1 MELSYKDRFIRSK
14 QRNLTKNTLE
24 GYESDIKTFFNK
36 IMESNKCSELE
47 AIDMVTPEFVEDYV
61 FESQTSE
68 TYSKSTLNRQ
78 LASLTSFYD
87 YMIDT
92 LHKVTRK
99 NPFKNIERYGETDP
113 QARESLSLEDTKKL
127 LAKTYETY
135 GDRLH
140 EFSSARAR
148 LIISLMTTTGMRIE
162 EVVSIEDSFLEKVE
176 DDYIIAIPKELS
188 KNGQPR
194 RVPIC
199 GKTKQ
204 YYYEYLVQKEKLCCS
219 CSDSKYLILSN
230 NKKKMTPNNS
240 RLAIQKYVKRLG
252 IEKNIGNHSFR
263 HTFRTVA
270 TMNNANEG
278 LICCIGGWS
287 RKGLRNQSDI
297 YLHDT
302 SELDL
307 TKINICKNIL

>member
-36 IMESNKCSELE
+36 IIETNKCSELE

-61 FESQTSE
+61 FESQASE
-68 TYSKSTLNRQ
+68 TYSKSSLNRQ

-92 LHKVTRK
+92 LHKVTKK
-99 NPFKNIERYGETDP
+99 NPFKNIERYEQTES
-113 QARESLSLEDTKKL
+113 QTRESLSLEDTKKL
-127 LAKTYETY
+127 IAKTYEFSR
-135 GDRLH
+135 GRLH

-148 LIISLMTTTGMRIE
+148 LIIALMTTTGMRIE
-162 EVVSIEDSFLEKVE
+162 EVVSIEKSFLEKVG

-204 YYYEYLVQKEKLCCS
+204 YYNEYMIERKSLCC
-219 CSDSKYLILSN
+219 DSKYIILSN
-230 NKKKMTPNNS
+230 NKKKLSKNNS
-240 RLAIQKYVKRLG
+240 RLAIQKYVKLLG

-270 TMNNANEG
+270 TMKNVNEG

-287 RKGLRNQSDI
+287 RKSLGNQSDI

-302 SELDL
+302 RELDGI
-307 TKINICKNIL
+307 KVEICGGIL